1 MGHGEHVGTPTSL
14 HDSMGF
20 GATTPGSTV
29 PIKQSPSPSTS
40 TGTGSGSNNANNR
53 RPPRKS
59 TLTQQQKNQKRQRAT
74 QDQLA
79 TLELEFNKNPT
90 PTALVRDRIAEEINM
105 TERSVQI
112 WFQNRYVLECSQ
124 GGFIVANPSTRRA
137 KIKNLAKKSLE
148 TGEDIDSIPESMR
161 AYLAMQ
167 AMESGKG
174 LGGNYFGRTGL
185 SPFGH
190 GNMLIGDPNSKVC
203 E

>member
-1 MGHGEHVGTPTSL
+1 MATEMEQAGALTHTEHVVGTPG
-14 HDSMGF
+14 SMSDPNS
-20 GATTPGSTV
+20 ATPGSAM
-29 PIKQSPSPSTS
+29 KQSPSP
-40 TGTGSGSNNANNR
+40 GSSVPGHSSASR

-90 PTALVRDRIAEEINM
+90 PTALVRERIAEEINM

-112 WFQNRYVLECSQ
+112 WFQN
-124 GGFIVANPSTRRA
+124 RRA

-185 SPFGH
+185 SPSGTA
-190 GNMLIGDPNSKVC
+190 VC
-203 E
+203 SWEIPTLKF